1 MNYFDYL
8 FHFFKAANV
17 PDEKLSED
25 LRKFLKHVKEREKKQ
40 TDDNTE
46 N

>member
-1 MNYFDYL
+1 MIDSL

-25 LRKFLKHVKEREKKQ
+25 LRKFLEFAKEYNNKKQ
-40 TDDNTE
+40 NDDDNKD
-46 N
+46 